1 MKEIKILALG
11 SSITR
16 GYGNHD
22 ISFVEMLNEIKDEGI
37 KFNVYKE
44 AINGT
49 TLANRKDNSYLAR
62 LRKLDLTLLKT
73 FDYVLVQL
81 STNDL
86 HLLKN
91 RLDLNDEKTTF
102 GAIIEIIKYIKE
114 NTNAKTIFYTCFT
127 KRNKKYEN
135 MIETLK
141 TIKENC
147 GFSIIDFYENEE
159 MRKAKFRLIMSD
171 NIHPNK
177 EGYIIMSKYLAKY
190 FKADINN

>member
-22 ISFVEMLNEIKDEGI
+22 ISFVEMLNDVKDEYV

-114 NTNAKTIFYTCFT
+114 NTDAKTIFYTCFA

-171 NIHPNK
+171 NIYPNK

>member
-16 GYGNHD
+16 GYGNND
-22 ISFVEMLNEIKDEGI
+22 ISFVEMLNDVKDKDV

-62 LRKLDLTLLKT
+62 LRKLDLIFLKT

-102 GAIIEIIKYIKE
+102 GAIIEFIKYIKE
-114 NTNAKTIFYTCFT
+114 NTDAKTIFYTCFI
-127 KRNKKYEN
+127 KQNKKYEN

-141 TIKENC
+141 VIKDNSD
-147 GFSIIDFYENEE
+147 FSIIDFYGNEE

-177 EGYIIMSKYLAKY
+177 EGYIIMSKYLVEY
-190 FKADINN
+190 FKTAINN

>member
-22 ISFVEMLNEIKDEGI
+22 ISFVEMLNDVKDEDI
-37 KFNVYKE
+37 RFNVYKE

-114 NTNAKTIFYTCFT
+114 NTDAKTIFYTCFA

-177 EGYIIMSKYLAKY
+177 EGYIIMSKHLAKY

>member
-22 ISFVEMLNEIKDEGI
+22 ISFVEMLNEIKDEDT

-44 AINGT
+44 AISGT

-102 GAIIEIIKYIKE
+102 GAIIEFIKYIKE
-114 NTNAKTIFYTCFT
+114 NTDAKTIFYTCFI
-127 KRNKKYEN
+127 KQNKKYEN

-141 TIKENC
+141 VIKDNSD
-147 GFSIIDFYENEE
+147 FSIIDFYGNEE

-177 EGYIIMSKYLAKY
+177 EGYIIMSKYLVEY
-190 FKADINN
+190 FKTAINN